1 MRALLQRVTEAAVSV
16 DGETVGAIGPGLLV
30 LLCAEH
36 GDTDDEAR
44 YFAGKIARMRLF
56 PDDADKTNLS
66 VLDIKGSALV
76 VSQFTLAADWR
87 KGNRPGF
94 SRAAAPEVAKALYE
108 RFCALLADE
117 GVPVRTGRFA
127 ASMTVSLVNDGPFTI
142 WMDSREA

>member
-1 MRALLQRVTEAAVSV
+1 MRALLQRVTEAAVVV
-16 DGETVGAIGPGLLV
+16 DDETVGTIGPGLLV

-36 GDTDDEAR
+36 GDTEDEAR

-56 PDDADKTNLS
+56 PDEAGKTNLS
-66 VLDIKGSALV
+66 VLDGKGSALV

-94 SRAAAPEVAKALYE
+94 SRAAAPDVAKALYE

-117 GVPVRTGRFA
+117 GVPVETGRFA

-142 WMDSREA
+142 WMDSREG